1 MISKLAISGYRS
13 IRDLVLPLARLTL
26 VTGANGTGKSN
37 VYKALR
43 LLADVAQGRVVAS
56 LAAEGGLTATLW
68 AGPERISRAMRSG
81 AAPVQGTVRKA
92 PVALRLGF
100 AGEDYGYAIDLGLPQ
115 PTQALFPDDPEIK
128 CEALWTGE
136 TLGRANLFV
145 ERRGAAVRMRG
156 SQGTWIT
163 LERRIGMFE
172 SMMTHA
178 NDPREAPELL
188 GLREAIRD
196 WRFHDQIRTDR
207 DAPLRSSNIATY
219 TPIIAADGSDLAA
232 AIGTIR
238 RIGDGDALDEAFDDA
253 FPGSIIETGD
263 AASGHELRIRQHG
276 LLRPMR
282 TAELSDGTLRYLF
295 LLAALLS
302 PRPAGLIVLNE
313 PETSLHPDLLPALGR
328 LIRRAARE
336 SQIIIVSH
344 APVLVE
350 RLCMDEDCLHLE
362 LTRELGETGIACADA
377 AAMAPAWR
385 WPRR

>member
-136 TLGRANLFV
+136 TLKRANLFV

-344 APVLVE
+344 A
-350 RLCMDEDCLHLE
+350 
-362 LTRELGETGIACADA
+362 
-377 AAMAPAWR
+377 
-385 WPRR
+385 